1 MNQQEGRSA
10 GRWFFSV
17 LEPLVF
23 YLILIILCFT
33 FLLRT
38 TVVVGASMEPTLHDG
53 DVLVISRVG
62 YQPDYGDMVVI
73 TKPNYYDEVLLKR
86 IIAKGGDTIDIQ
98 PETGQVL
105 LNGHALFEPYVLEP
119 TYLVD
124 DVTFP
129 VTVPEGMLFV
139 MGDNRNRSS
148 DSRSTKVGMIEEEY
162 VLGRVILRLLP
173 LGDMSWFLGDNY

>member
-23 YLILIILCFT
+23 YLILMILCFT

-98 PETGQVL
+98 PETKSE
-105 LNGHALFEPYVLEP
+105 AK
-119 TYLVD
+119 
-124 DVTFP
+124 
-129 VTVPEGMLFV
+129 
-139 MGDNRNRSS
+139 RS
-148 DSRSTKVGMIEEEY
+148 
-162 VLGRVILRLLP
+162 
-173 LGDMSWFLGDNY
+173 